1 MSDFRV
7 LVVEDEPDGA
17 EVVELLLNSVNMPSV
32 VATTAEEALGYL
44 QEADHGFSAIVTDLA
59 LPGMDGFELLR
70 TLQKDPALTNVPLM
84 AITAFHTPELRA
96 KALKAGFNAYL
107 PKPLDS
113 SLFLNTLD
121 ELIAQ

>member
-1 MSDFRV
+1 VSDLRI

-32 VATTAEEALGYL
+32 IATTAEEALSYL
-44 QEADHGFSAIVTDLA
+44 QGGDHGFTIIITDLA

-70 TLQKDPALTNVPLM
+70 TIQKDPTLTNLPLI

-107 PKPLDS
+107 AKPLNS

-121 ELIAQ
+121 QVITQ